1 MNANLAEA
9 AKDFCSEFYSVE
21 KVIEVWP
28 KSPNAPTVIRLEAL
42 VGHHGDRPSYDVRA
56 YTRWKPPQPSDR
68 IIGAAWVRY
77 DIPAILTAD
86 SVETALRQ
94 ALGFLWERFRQKK

>member
-9 AKDFCSEFYSVE
+9 AKSFCEEFYSVE

-28 KSPNAPTVIRLEAL
+28 KSPNAPDVIRLEAL
-42 VGHHGDRPSYDVRA
+42 VGHHGDRPSYHVRA
-56 YTRWKPPQPSDR
+56 YERWEPPQPSDR
-68 IIGAAWVRY
+68 IIGDAWVRY

-86 SVETALRQ
+86 SVDMALRQ
-94 ALGFLWERFRQKK
+94 ALSFLWDRFRQKK